1 MKYENSIL
9 ACEQTSAERKMKFE
23 LKLESDDV
31 AKFESAAI
39 ESSSQIIV
47 QSWDRIALQA
57 KGNQK

>member
-1 MKYENSIL
+1 MQARFEL
-9 ACEQTSAERKMKFE
+9 QTSAERKMKFE
-23 LKLESDDV
+23 LKLKLESDDV
-31 AKFESAAI
+31 AKFESAI